1 MESGRI
7 QQLLMSLFKS
17 SSIFENMDSDTFW
30 GLLTS
35 MASPFKEVRCA
46 RKAVLGTGEK
56 KVSHAWF

>member
-1 MESGRI
+1 
-7 QQLLMSLFKS
+7 
-17 SSIFENMDSDTFW
+17 MDSDTFW